1 MKILNL
7 KFLLSILILLIILQ
21 AGLIFVLFKS
31 KQDNI
36 NEENLA
42 IHYSYFSGIDF
53 YEEAYEQTEG
63 QIKYADKKIYGG
75 ILPHHLMVKDKIAAF
90 FRGIEKYDYENI
102 ILIGP
107 NHFSAGQSDIIIS
120 KAEWETPYGKL
131 QPDLELVKNLNKL
144 SSVDIEEDP
153 FITEHSISGLV
164 GFIKKSFPRA
174 KFTPIIVRVDTSV
187 QDATNLANA
196 INKITNK
203 NKTLVL
209 ASVDFSHY
217 QPVNVADFH
226 DLKSQSVI
234 ENFNFDNIYDL
245 EIDSP
250 TSIYVLLKHLEI
262 IKSQKPELIFHT
274 NSGELIG
281 KLDEPTT
288 SHNFYYFTE
297 GERETKSLINFLFFG
312 DIMLDRHVKEIMDK
326 NKGIDYL
333 LEQIAGVEKRFFQG
347 NDIVMANLEGAVTAN
362 GEHYAPQNSIDF
374 AFDKND
380 VARLANYQFNFFT
393 ISNNHIL
400 DQGLQGFSETQANL
414 AELGFSYVGCADR
427 KVDDCSF
434 NIKEINDV
442 KVGFLAYSMV
452 YGILD
457 EEKLLTQIKEV
468 EKQVDLVIVNIHW
481 GVEYEHIARSNQKNL
496 AYKMID
502 AGADAIIGH
511 HPHVVQNLE
520 IYNNKPIF
528 YSLGN
533 FIFDQYFSNETQEGL
548 AVGLTYESSKMQIN
562 LLPFYSEYSKVKLMT
577 DKRKEEFLQWLKDIS
592 DVSDDFKKQIANGKI
607 NL

>member
-1 MKILNL
+1 
-7 KFLLSILILLIILQ
+7 
-21 AGLIFVLFKS
+21 
-31 KQDNI
+31 
-36 NEENLA
+36 
-42 IHYSYFSGIDF
+42 
-53 YEEAYEQTEG
+53 
-63 QIKYADKKIYGG
+63 
-75 ILPHHLMVKDKIAAF
+75 
-90 FRGIEKYDYENI
+90 
-102 ILIGP
+102 
-107 NHFSAGQSDIIIS
+107 
-120 KAEWETPYGKL
+120 
-131 QPDLELVKNLNKL
+131 
-144 SSVDIEEDP
+144 
-153 FITEHSISGLV
+153 
-164 GFIKKSFPRA
+164 
-174 KFTPIIVRVDTSV
+174 
-187 QDATNLANA
+187 
-196 INKITNK
+196 
-203 NKTLVL
+203 
-209 ASVDFSHY
+209 
-217 QPVNVADFH
+217 
-226 DLKSQSVI
+226 
-234 ENFNFDNIYDL
+234 
-245 EIDSP
+245 
-250 TSIYVLLKHLEI
+250 
-262 IKSQKPELIFHT
+262 
-274 NSGELIG
+274 
-281 KLDEPTT
+281 
-288 SHNFYYFTE
+288 
-297 GERETKSLINFLFFG
+297 
-312 DIMLDRHVKEIMDK
+312 MDK
-326 NKGIDYL
+326 NKGLDYL

-380 VARLANYQFNFFT
+380 VARLANYNFNFFT

-496 AYKMID
+496 AHKMID

-577 DKRKEEFLQWLKDIS
+577 DKRKEEFLQWLRDIS
-592 DVSDDFKKQIANGKI
+592 DVSDDFKKQIGNGKI